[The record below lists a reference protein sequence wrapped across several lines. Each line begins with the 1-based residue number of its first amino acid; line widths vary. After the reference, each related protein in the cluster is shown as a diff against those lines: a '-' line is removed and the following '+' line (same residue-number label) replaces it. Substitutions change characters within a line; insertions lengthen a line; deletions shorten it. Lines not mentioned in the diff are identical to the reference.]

1 MKRGWQGGWQ
11 GGLAGGGTQGR
22 EPAFCAGRTRACI
35 QVLAFLLDQ
44 GGATP
49 RICMHLFCL
58 SSCHVVYWATT
69 QPCSPSICRARHGR
83 DMDEMWMRYG

>member
-1 MKRGWQGGWQ
+1 MKRGWQGW
-11 GGLAGGGTQGR
+11 LAGGLGR
-22 EPAFCAGRTRACI
+22 GGRRVEHPARCAGRTRACI

-69 QPCSPSICRARHGR
+69 QPCSPSICRAR
-83 DMDEMWMRYG
+83 YG